1 MLAPISSYACADEPM
16 AGAPHPS
23 RAAFIDGDAMT
34 LDDTLWLLFAA
45 VTGAAVACGIPWGAM
60 LIARLVAVRPAATR
74 RRSARRL

>member
-1 MLAPISSYACADEPM
+1 
-16 AGAPHPS
+16 
-23 RAAFIDGDAMT
+23 MT
-34 LDDTLWLLFAA
+34 LDDTLWLLFGA